1 VEPIRSFFNKII
13 NHNVFQFFLLIFA
26 IIFAFSFIERL
37 KAVKFDPIIFLGV
50 IICLLLAFI
59 LGQSF
64 KEPDSNSKKVKMT
77 GEGKSYF
84 IGEKL
89 YALKKEGLS
98 LEERA
103 EILSELMH
111 LDSLKDRDFEKIIN
125 YLERHLSEGKDKTEL
140 IDSVLDEFKKLK
152 QKARDT

>member
-1 VEPIRSFFNKII
+1 METVRNFFNKII

-26 IIFAFSFIERL
+26 IYFTFSFIERL
-37 KAVKFDPIIFLGV
+37 KAVKFDPVIFLGV
-50 IICLLLAFI
+50 IICIIIAFI

-64 KEPDSNSKKVKMT
+64 TESDSNSKNVKMT
-77 GEGKSYF
+77 EEGKSYF

-89 YALKKEGLS
+89 YALKKDGLS
-98 LEERA
+98 LEDRQ
-103 EILSELMH
+103 EILSELMN
-111 LDSLKDRDFEKIIN
+111 LDSLNDRDFEKIIN

-140 IDSVLDEFKKLK
+140 IDSVLDEFKKIK